1 MAENSIID
9 KEQIISDILNSSE
22 FKDSQR
28 YQDLLKYL
36 VEKTEKEGSVK
47 EIEIAIDIFGKD
59 SSFDP
64 NTNPLIR
71 SYISNLRKKLEHYHL
86 TTQNKYSYKI
96 EIPKGQYL
104 INYVHAENSAE
115 LKKEIKFN
123 KYVYLS
129 IILVLLF
136 LLAFQQFKKPIRI
149 EDTRKSP
156 LIPNPIWTEFLQS
169 NNHPTLIVLGDYFFI
184 TEKNHVNKDRIFL
197 RNTKINS
204 DKDFQ
209 YYLKE
214 HPDFYKKYEALKFT
228 YLRPSSSFGL
238 IDVLDVLGPS
248 SKKTSIKLASQ
259 LKWEDFDQHNI
270 IFLGTFKTL
279 YKLDTLIAQT
289 NLHYSVEP
297 SSLKIIG
304 NSNDSIKTFNVS
316 WIASNY
322 QSDYSV
328 LLKIPGS
335 KDNTIVFCLGFSEI
349 GVMEAVKSAVD
360 PNFNNRIKKDI
371 NKNIPQSSL
380 YFEMVSQVEGIEL
393 TSFKSQIKYFSF
405 LPATKNNF

>member
-1 MAENSIID
+1 MPEINNSD
-9 KEQIISDILNSSE
+9 KEQIISDILGSSE
-22 FKDSQR
+22 FKDSHR

-36 VEKTEKEGSVK
+36 VEKTNKEGSVK
-47 EIEIAIDIFGKD
+47 ELEIAIDVFGKD

-71 SYISNLRKKLEHYHL
+71 SYISNLRKKLEHYYL
-86 TTQNKYSYKI
+86 TTENKFNYKI

-104 INYVHAENSAE
+104 INYIYTEPNEE
-115 LKKEIKFN
+115 LKKEVKFN
-123 KYVYLS
+123 KYIYLT
-129 IILVLLF
+129 IILILLF
-136 LLAFQQFKKPIRI
+136 LLAFQQFKKPGEIKN
-149 EDTRKSP
+149 TK
-156 LIPNPIWTEFLQS
+156 PNISVNQIWSEFFQT
-169 NNHPTLIVLGDYFFI
+169 NTHPTLIVLGDYFFMV
-184 TEKNHVNKDRIFL
+184 EKDSKDRLFL

-209 YYLKE
+209 VYSREYPK
-214 HPDFYKKYEALKFT
+214 FYNNLEPLNFT

-238 IDVLDVLGPS
+238 IDILNVIGT
-248 SKKTSIKLASQ
+248 SKQNTSIKLASE
-259 LKWEDFDQHNI
+259 LKWEDFEKHNI
-270 IFLGTFKTL
+270 IFIGTFKTL

-289 NLHYSVEP
+289 NLRYSVEP
-297 SSLKIIG
+297 SSLEIIG
-304 NSNDSIKTFNVS
+304 DQDDSTKTFKVS

-335 KDNTIVFCLGFSEI
+335 KDNTIIFCLGFSEM
-349 GVMEAVKSAVD
+349 GVMDAVRSAVD
-360 PNFNNRIKKDI
+360 PNFNSRIKKEM
-371 NKNIPQSSL
+371 NKYIPRSSL

-405 LPATKNNF
+405 IPSTKNNF

>member
-1 MAENSIID
+1 MPEINNSD
-9 KEQIISDILNSSE
+9 KEQIISDILGSSE
-22 FKDSQR
+22 FKDSHR

-36 VEKTEKEGSVK
+36 VEKTNKEGSVK
-47 EIEIAIDIFGKD
+47 ELEIAIDVFGKD

-71 SYISNLRKKLEHYHL
+71 SYISNLRKKLEHYYL
-86 TTQNKYSYKI
+86 TTENKFNYKI

-104 INYVHAENSAE
+104 INYIYTEPNEE
-115 LKKEIKFN
+115 LKKEVKFN
-123 KYVYLS
+123 KYIYLT
-129 IILVLLF
+129 IILILLF
-136 LLAFQQFKKPIRI
+136 LLAFQQFRKPGEIKN
-149 EDTRKSP
+149 TK
-156 LIPNPIWTEFLQS
+156 PNISVNQIWSEFFQT
-169 NNHPTLIVLGDYFFI
+169 NTHPTLIVLGDYFFMV
-184 TEKNHVNKDRIFL
+184 EKDSKDRLFL

-209 YYLKE
+209 VYSREYPK
-214 HPDFYKKYEALKFT
+214 FYNNLEPLNFT

-238 IDVLDVLGPS
+238 IDILNVIGT
-248 SKKTSIKLASQ
+248 SKQNTSIKLASE
-259 LKWEDFDQHNI
+259 LKWEDFEKHNI
-270 IFLGTFKTL
+270 IFIGTFKTL

-289 NLHYSVEP
+289 NLRYSVEP
-297 SSLKIIG
+297 SSLEIIG
-304 NSNDSIKTFNVS
+304 DQDDSTKTFKVS

-335 KDNTIVFCLGFSEI
+335 KDNTIIFCLGFSEM
-349 GVMEAVKSAVD
+349 GVMDAVRSAVD
-360 PNFNNRIKKDI
+360 PNFNSRIKKEM
-371 NKNIPQSSL
+371 NKYIPRSSL

-405 LPATKNNF
+405 IPSTKNNF